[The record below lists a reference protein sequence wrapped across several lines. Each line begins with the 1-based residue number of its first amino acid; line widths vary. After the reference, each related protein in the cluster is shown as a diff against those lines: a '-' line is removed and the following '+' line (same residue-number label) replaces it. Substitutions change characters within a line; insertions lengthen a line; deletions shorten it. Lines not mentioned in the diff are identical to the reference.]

1 MTANLPVT
9 TAKLPPLTGCDVKLM
24 LPHECDAHRK
34 AICLEVEI
42 VLKGYW
48 QDKRS
53 FEMDAAVKAW
63 WMDELEDWTAEQ
75 VRWAMRKWC
84 RDNPDRRPN
93 PGHILGLLRESWGKR
108 HAHQVRA
115 ALAPPVEQPKER
127 ISDERRRAIL
137 IEAGLRDP
145 LAAKTIDGITPTEN
159 R

>member
-1 MTANLPVT
+1 MP
-9 TAKLPPLTGCDVKLM
+9 
-24 LPHECDAHRK
+24 PHECVAHRA

-63 WMDELEDWTAEQ
+63 WMDELEDWMPEQ

-93 PGHILGLLRESWGKR
+93 PGHILGMLKESWGKR
-108 HAHQVRA
+108 HADQVRA
-115 ALAPPVEQPKER
+115 AIASPVEPPKER
-127 ISDERRRAIL
+127 VSPE
-137 IEAGLRDP
+137 
-145 LAAKTIDGITPTEN
+145 AAKAIMAEVGMRNSLAVKTIAGITPTDD
-159 R
+159 